1 MSSGSVRW
9 GSVRAG
15 RVFAT
20 LALGVALLCA
30 PVPSKAAEVQFPR
43 GSVIGLIPPDG
54 MVESTQ
60 FSGFED
66 EKRKASI
73 LIVDLP
79 PEAFPQIEEGFTDEA
94 LASKGIKVLSREP
107 FDIKGAKAFLV
118 TGTQTAGPLTVR
130 KWILLVGTDTLTSLV
145 TVQAVDNSESQLTDQ
160 DVKDT
165 LASLTFRSPQD
176 QVAALPFAL
185 NDLAGFRVIR
195 TLAGNT
201 AILTDGPK
209 NVIKGAEQPYMI
221 ITVAPGAPRE
231 DDRRQF
237 AIRAMAS
244 LNGLRDIKL
253 ERAEPLRIG
262 QVSGFE
268 VMATA
273 VDVKTGEPVKV
284 VQWMR
289 FGQTGHVRMVAIT
302 KADAFPDLYPRL
314 RAIRDGVDGR

>member
-1 MSSGSVRW
+1 MPSGFARS
-9 GSVRAG
+9 GLAG
-15 RVFAT
+15 
-20 LALGVALLCA
+20 LAFGAALLFSTA
-30 PVPSKAAEVQFPR
+30 FAGAQDLKFPR
-43 GSVIGLIPPDG
+43 GSVIGLNPPEG

-66 EKRKASI
+66 EKRRASI

-79 PEAFPQIEEGFTDEA
+79 PEAYPQIEDGFTNEA
-94 LASKGIKVLSREP
+94 LASKGIKVESRAP
-107 FDIKGAKAFLV
+107 FKIKDAKAFLV
-118 TGTQTAGPLTVR
+118 TGTQTVGPLSVR

-145 TVQAVDNSESQLTDQ
+145 TVQAAEGAEAELTDKE
-160 DVKDT
+160 VREALST
-165 LASLTFRSPQD
+165 LSFRSPQD

-185 NDLAGFRVIR
+185 NDLAGFRVVR

-209 NVIKGAEQPYMI
+209 NVIQGAEQPYMV

-231 DDRRQF
+231 DERRQF
-237 AIRAMAS
+237 AIRALS
-244 LNGLRDIKL
+244 TLSGLRDMKL

-262 QVSGFE
+262 RMNGFE
-268 VMATA
+268 IMANA
-273 VDVKTGEPVKV
+273 IDEKTGEPVKV
-284 VQWMR
+284 VQWIR

-302 KADAFPDLYPRL
+302 QKDAFPDLYPRL